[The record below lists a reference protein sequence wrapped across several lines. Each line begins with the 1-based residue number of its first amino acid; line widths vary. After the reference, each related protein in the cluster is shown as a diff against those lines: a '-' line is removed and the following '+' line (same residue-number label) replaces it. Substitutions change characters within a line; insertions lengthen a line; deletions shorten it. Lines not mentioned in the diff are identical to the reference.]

1 MAANQVLTATA
12 TSNVEAQRQKD
23 DDRGRLGVLLSEYL
37 GDRALRQIG
46 LIIGLALAI
55 AAGLAL
61 FMWAQEPAFRTL
73 YANLPTQDA
82 GAVVDALQ
90 KANIPYR
97 LDENSG
103 AILVSAERLAGAR
116 LKLASQ
122 GLPHTGGVGFE
133 SLRQDQGFGTSQFL
147 ETARFQR
154 ALETELARTIDALD
168 PVARARVH
176 LAIPE
181 RSVFVRDRKNPSA
194 AVTIGLYAGRVLTGG
209 QVSAIAHLV
218 ASAVPEMSATDVT
231 VVDQH
236 GRLLSRL
243 EENGEGLSATVQQL
257 AFRHR
262 IEDAYARRI
271 EDLLAPIIGAGH
283 VKAQVNAR
291 VNFSA
296 QERTEELYEPGQSAV
311 RSEQSSEDRTER
323 SQEAMGVPGALSNQ
337 PPGTGTLQPPQTG
350 NPAGEGEGADQSG
363 AADSAPK
370 LVDSRVSHTRN
381 YEVSKTIRHVRT
393 PQGAITRLSVAVLLD
408 QPAATPAKG
417 EAEGQAEGLA
427 QEKLTEITELV
438 KQVVGFDA
446 QRGDT
451 INVISSKFQPSDVAP
466 PMSTPL
472 WEQPWVSEGGK
483 LLLASILGLVLI
495 LAVVRPLIHGLL
507 GRDRSERSEPSERLA
522 SASVPAALPQ
532 APEGPEAG
540 YALTGPEEPKR
551 IGAGNDYDNRLRIAR
566 EVVGKEPEVAANVMK
581 RWLAQENE

>member
-1 MAANQVLTATA
+1 MAANQVLAPTATA
-12 TSNVEAQRQKD
+12 NGETQRQKD

-61 FMWAQEPAFRTL
+61 FMWAQEPAYRSL

-103 AILVSAERLAGAR
+103 AILVPAQQLSGAR

-181 RSVFVRDRKNPSA
+181 RSVFVRERKNPSA
-194 AVTIGLYAGRVLTGG
+194 AVSIGLYAGRVLTGG

-218 ASAVPEMSATDVT
+218 ASAVPEMAATDVT

-243 EENGEGLSATVQQL
+243 EDNGEGLSATVQQL

-271 EDLLAPIIGAGH
+271 EDLLAPMIGAGH

-296 QERTEELYEPGQSAV
+296 QERTEELYQPDQSVV
-311 RSEQSSEDRTER
+311 RSEQSTEDRTER
-323 SQEAMGVPGALSNQ
+323 SKQAVGVPGALSNE
-337 PPGTGTLQPPQTG
+337 PPGAGTLQPAQTG
-350 NPAGEGEGADQSG
+350 DPASEGKADDQGG
-363 AADSAPK
+363 AAGRNGPPK

-393 PQGAITRLSVAVLLD
+393 PQGAITGLSVAVLLD
-408 QPAATPAKG
+408 QPAAASD
-417 EAEGQAEGLA
+417 EGKPQALA
-427 QEKLTEITELV
+427 QAKLTEITDLV

-451 INVISSKFQPSDVAP
+451 INVISSPFQPSEAAP
-466 PMSTPL
+466 PVDTPL
-472 WEQPWVSEGGK
+472 WQQPWVSEGGK

-495 LAVVRPLIHGLL
+495 LVVVRPLVHGLL
-507 GRDRSERSEPSERLA
+507 GRERSERAEPRA
-522 SASVPAALPQ
+522 STSAPTSAAAALPQ
-532 APEGPEAG
+532 APEGAESD
-540 YALTGPEEPKR
+540 YALSGPGQPKR
-551 IGAGNDYDNRLRIAR
+551 IGAGSDYDNRLRIAR
-566 EVVGKEPEVAANVMK
+566 EVVGKEPAVAANVMK